1 MINKKYLKN
10 LRSKEINRKN
20 DFIFNLYYK
29 RIIDSLDI
37 INLNFNNILII
48 GNNGSII
55 NDYLKYRYKNASF
68 TIYDYSIKNSHLN
81 FQKNNIDLD
90 SWINENN
97 KFDLILSNFFLN
109 LVNNFDILI
118 GKIINSLIPNGLFLG
133 TLPAPDNFLELKN
146 SMMKTDI
153 EIYNGVY
160 NRFNPVINLHKIIEV
175 LKKNKFKIPLVNFE
189 KINLQYNTFDKL
201 LKDIRCMNLSYYYED
216 KKNTFE
222 RKKYFNK
229 LEKNF
234 RKNSVN
240 NYKLSSSFYVI
251 SGWKDHPSQQ
261 KPLKP
266 GEAKNKLNDYL

>member
-10 LRSKEINRKN
+10 LRSKAINQKN

-261 KPLKP
+261 KPLKT